1 MTVSGTDLA
10 MTRGD
15 TELIIV
21 TCTAAPFSAGD
32 TVTLTLRADDVYGAI
47 ALQKTITEFEEDGSA
62 YIPILPG
69 DTASLEMDGDYV
81 YDVQVIRADGTVTTI
96 IKPSKFEIEEE
107 VTY

>member
-15 TELIIV
+15 TESITV

-32 TVTLTLRADDVYGAI
+32 TLTMTIRADDVNGAI
-47 ALQKTITEFEEDGSA
+47 VFQKSITEFEVDGSA
-62 YIPILPG
+62 IIPILPT
-69 DTASLEMDGDYV
+69 DTEGLEMDGDYV
-81 YDVQVIRADGTVTTI
+81 YDIQIVRSDGTVTTI